1 MSVSVSRISRLAKQV
16 RERLRWLPPSAARLT
31 LGWVFL
37 ESGWGKLHDLD
48 KVIDYFTSLGIPAPR
63 FQAPLVAAVEFVC
76 GGLVLA
82 GLATRLAALPLIA
95 VMLVALATALR
106 ERIESLS
113 DLFGLAEF
121 CYVVLLL
128 GLVVWGAGPLS
139 LDALLGRGRRQ
150 GSRT

>member
-1 MSVSVSRISRLAKQV
+1 MSAFVSRIHRLAENV
-16 RERLRWLPPSAARLT
+16 GERLRWLPPSAARLT

-63 FQAPLVAAVEFVC
+63 FQAPLVAAVEFGC

-82 GLATRLAALPLIA
+82 GLATRLAAVPLIA
-95 VMLVALATALR
+95 VMLVALSTALR

-113 DLFGLAEF
+113 DVFGLAEF
-121 CYVVLLL
+121 CYVILLL
-128 GLVVWGAGPLS
+128 GLIVHGPGPLS
-139 LDALLGRGRRQ
+139 LDALLGRRR